1 MTGLSWV
8 SGVSGLK
15 VSIPALDLEA
25 GDAARARQDALTKP
39 QGSLGRLEEIACRL
53 AAMQGNARPDVSRK
67 WVVVVAADHG
77 VVAQGVSAYPSEV
90 TLQMVANFLS
100 GGAAINVLARQADA
114 RVLIVDA
121 GVAGE
126 IPGPAGA
133 LRDLSLGRGTDDFT
147 QGPAMSREAAVRGIE
162 SGVALAGEIAD
173 EGADLL
179 APGEMGIGN
188 STPAAAITA
197 VFTGAPVADATG
209 RGTGVDDEGFERK
222 IAAIEQCL
230 SVNRPDAGDPI
241 GVLAGVGGFEIAVM
255 AGLMLGGAS
264 RRIAIALDG
273 FIATSAALIAHA
285 IEPNVAGYMFAT
297 HRSVEQGH
305 RLALQR
311 LGLSPLLDLGMRL
324 GEGTGA
330 ALAMGI
336 IEAAVRLHNEM
347 ATFEEAA
354 VSGRPEGGA

>member
-1 MTGLSWV
+1 M
-8 SGVSGLK
+8 SGSSGTAELK
-15 VSIPALDLEA
+15 VSIPALDREA
-25 GDAARARQDALTKP
+25 GEAARARQDSLTKP

-53 AAMQGNARPDVSRK
+53 AAIQGDARPDVSRK

-77 VVAQGVSAYPSEV
+77 VVAQGVSAFPSEV
-90 TLQMVANFLS
+90 TPQMVANFLA

-114 RVLIVDA
+114 RVLIVNA
-121 GVAGE
+121 GVASDVPEAAGE
-126 IPGPAGA
+126 

-147 QGPAMSREAAVRGIE
+147 QGPAMPRATAVRGIE
-162 SGVALAGEIAD
+162 SGIALANEIAD
-173 EGADLL
+173 KGADLL

-197 VFTGAPVADATG
+197 VFTGALIADVTG
-209 RGTGVDDEGFERK
+209 RGTGVDDEGLARK
-222 IAAIEQCL
+222 IAAIEKGIA
-230 SVNRPDAGDPI
+230 VNRPDATDPI
-241 GVLAGVGGFEIAVM
+241 GVLAAVGGFEIAVM
-255 AGLMLGGAS
+255 TGLMLGGAS

-285 IEPNVAGYMFAT
+285 IEPDAAGYMFAT

-305 RLALQR
+305 RLALER
-311 LGLSPLLDLGMRL
+311 LGQSPLLDMGMRL

-354 VSGRPEGGA
+354 VSGRPGDEA